1 MRADGTLAPDRGIT
15 AEKIREFRRL
25 TAPLDNPRENPQQ
38 LFDRLVRATLS
49 AVREASYQHNALASD
64 AGSCTR

>member
-25 TAPLDNPRENPQQ
+25 TVPLDNPRENPQ
-38 LFDRLVRATLS
+38 LDRLVRATLS